1 MDGVKFCILY
11 STKNMTY
18 WRLHESNTFL
28 ETLNKSFDEWKNLNP
43 ETALEVKEGKIC
55 TLDKQCK

>member
-1 MDGVKFCILY
+1 
-11 STKNMTY
+11 MTY